1 MTLNALPYLAY
12 QKIWDDWYRDSN
24 IQQPFFV
31 EGVTN
36 ISSTDPRAAML
47 PYMRSS
53 GTVRYVS
60 GGTYQTANSY
70 LGYNGR
76 ALTALAQRNFAKDYF
91 TTMTTAPQSG
101 AASELQWTIS
111 STDIQNANNNLVQ
124 SVSTGFSIAS
134 LRAANA
140 LQKWL
145 ERNNIA
151 GTRYYDQILA
161 HYGVLPSD
169 AVFQRS
175 VLLGAS
181 TVPVIVN
188 SVAQQSQSGTNTQTK
203 NPYANSTGA
212 MFGRGNAFGKDR
224 LINNFEV
231 KEHGY
236 IIILFS
242 LVPHAYYSTGCR
254 RYLAYRD
261 VSADFAFPE
270 FAGIGDQEVKKY
282 ELFSGSL
289 LDASDPTIG
298 YAQRYAEYKYHDD
311 EVHGLLADGQ
321 SLASFVL
328 QRGFDNSV
336 ALSSDLLKIPTDFMD
351 SVMVTTS
358 AVSGFNAIVDCYF
371 DAKYLRPLPEYSLPT
386 LCENEDEGKKVYVNK
401 GGTRL

>member
-1 MTLNALPYLAY
+1 MPYCRASGTLN
-12 QKIWDDWYRDSN
+12 
-24 IQQPFFV
+24 
-31 EGVTN
+31 
-36 ISSTDPRAAML
+36 ST
-47 PYMRSS
+47 S
-53 GTVRYVS
+53 GTFNTQYS
-60 GGTYQTANSY
+60 
-70 LGYNGR
+70 LKGYNGR
-76 ALTALAQRNFAKDYF
+76 LLTSLAQRNFAKDYF

-101 AASELQWTIS
+101 AAAELS
-111 STDIQNANNNLVQ
+111 FSTETPVSADATLVG
-124 SVSTGFSIAS
+124 SGKFSIAS

-169 AVFQRS
+169 AVFQRA
-175 VLLGAS
+175 VLLGGM
-181 TVPVIVN
+181 TTPVIVN
-188 SVAQQSQSGTNTQTK
+188 SIAQNAQGTNSQTK
-203 NPYANSTGA
+203 NPYANSTA
-212 MFGRGNAFGKDR
+212 ALFGRGNAFGKDR

-261 VSADFAFPE
+261 ASSDFAFPE
-270 FAGIGDQEVKKY
+270 FAGIGDQEIKKY
-282 ELFSGSL
+282 ELFSGAL
-289 LDASDPTIG
+289 TDNDDPTLG

-328 QRGFDNSV
+328 QRGFDTTVSLNS
-336 ALSSDLLKIPTDFMD
+336 SLLTIPTSYMD
-351 SVMVTTS
+351 SVMVTTEG
-358 AVSGFNAIVDCYF
+358 VSGFNALVDCYF

-386 LCENEDEGKKVYVNK
+386 LCESEGEGHKIYVSK